1 MSGILKNKDIY
12 LRLVLVNFR
21 TMSRRILF
29 LCLLGLMF
37 GLEASG
43 QVPSLYGLRCEM
55 PDSNMPSVGYEQFVS
70 INSLNGT
77 VTVIDTIDGVEG
89 IGLGSST
96 FDQVNQEYIFWGIND
111 QQQYKLY
118 RLDAQTGTVL
128 NNPPLSSYPLEL
140 EFDMNTGGLY
150 GLNNTG
156 SAIAFTSV
164 DLMSGA
170 LQSLSSVSVAEFA
183 TYSTSTL
190 DATLGTY
197 YFIGGNTGQVSR
209 LYGLDLDSG
218 LVVSQPA
225 ISYPAIEL
233 EYDQTQNMIYGLAWN
248 KYVENFQLIQ
258 IHPFSGA
265 ISIVMVVPDL
275 AGTEAGVLSG
285 SSVFHQE
292 SQTYMFIG
300 VEGNKQKLYSLDVV
314 NGIHLSSPE
323 LSKNNIVELQVD
335 NTSFAAARY
344 GRTNAVSYSQLT
356 GISAFPTPTNGWL
369 KVESEVPL
377 QKDASIFILDSK
389 GSLIT
394 QTSWPQ
400 GSLATELNLQSQPD
414 GLYLIEVVTEQG
426 RWNTKVVLR

>member
-1 MSGILKNKDIY
+1 
-12 LRLVLVNFR
+12 
-21 TMSRRILF
+21 MSRRFLF
-29 LCLLGLMF
+29 LILMGLMF
-37 GLEASG
+37 GLEALG
-43 QVPSLYGLRCEM
+43 QAPGLYGLRYDM
-55 PDSNMPSVGYEQFVS
+55 PDLAGSSVGYEQFVS
-70 INSLNGT
+70 INPLNGI
-77 VTVIDTIDGVEG
+77 VTVIDTIDGVEAV
-89 IGLGSST
+89 GLGSST
-96 FDQVNQEYIFWGIND
+96 FDQVNQEFIFWGID
-111 QQQYKLY
+111 TQQERKLY
-118 RLDAQTGTVL
+118 RLNAETGKVL
-128 NNPPLSSYPLEL
+128 NDPSLSSYPLEL

-150 GLNNTG
+150 GLTNTG
-156 SAIAFTSV
+156 SAMTFTSV

-170 LQSLSSVSVAEFA
+170 LQPLSSVSVAEFA
-183 TYSTSTL
+183 TSSTSTL

-197 YFIGGNTGQVSR
+197 YFIGGNTGQFSR

-300 VEGNKQKLYSLDVV
+300 VNGNQQKLYSLDVV

-323 LSKNNIVELQVD
+323 LSENNIVELQVD

-344 GRTNAVSYSQLT
+344 GRTNAVSHSQLR
-356 GISAFPTPTNGWL
+356 GISAFPNPTSGWVKL
-369 KVESEVPL
+369 ESEVPL
-377 QKDASIFILDSK
+377 QEGARVFILDSK
-389 GSLIT
+389 GSVFS
-394 QTSWPQ
+394 QTTWPQ
-400 GSLATELNLQSQPD
+400 GSQAIELNLQSQPD

-426 RWNTKVVLR
+426 RWGTKVILR

>member
-1 MSGILKNKDIY
+1 MNRHIL
-12 LRLVLVNFR
+12 
-21 TMSRRILF
+21 S

-37 GLEASG
+37 GLEAFG
-43 QVPSLYGLRCEM
+43 QTPAIYGLRYDM
-55 PDSNMPSVGYEQFVS
+55 PDSIGGSVGYEQFVT
-70 INSLNGT
+70 INPLNGI
-77 VTVIDTIDGVEG
+77 VTVIDTIEGVEAV
-89 IGLGSST
+89 GLGSST
-96 FDQVNQEYIFWGIND
+96 FDQVHQEYIFWGID
-111 QQQYKLY
+111 TQQEHKLY
-118 RLDAQTGTVL
+118 RLNAQTGKVL
-128 NNPPLSSYPLEL
+128 NDPPLSSYPLEL

-156 SAIAFTSV
+156 SAMAFTSV

-183 TYSTSTL
+183 AHSTSTL

-275 AGTEAGVLSG
+275 TGPEAGVLSG

-300 VEGNKQKLYSLDVV
+300 VNGNKQKLYSLDVV

-323 LSKNNIVELQVD
+323 LSENNIVELQVD

-344 GRTNAVSYSQLT
+344 GRTNAVSHSRLT
-356 GISAFPTPTNGWL
+356 GISAFPNPASGWVKLESKTPLEEG
-369 KVESEVPL
+369 
-377 QKDASIFILDSK
+377 AGIFILDSK
-389 GSLIT
+389 GSLVI
-394 QTSWPQ
+394 QTNWPQ
-400 GSLATELNLQSQPD
+400 GFLATELNLQSQPD
-414 GLYLIEVVTEQG
+414 GLYLIEVVTERG
-426 RWNTKVVLR
+426 RWGTKVILR